1 MKAYS
6 IDLRDRVLAALDRGM
21 PRTEV
26 VTTFQVSL
34 ASLKRWL
41 AARRD
46 TGDAAPRSPSGGFE
60 PTITPAHD
68 EAVQAQVAAFPDAT
82 LDAHAVRWNAA
93 HGPAISQWTIG
104 RAIRRLGLPRK
115 KSRGSRV
122 NATPGTASALWWS
135 RRM

>member
-6 IDLRDRVLAALDRGM
+6 TDVRERVLAALDRGT

-41 AARRD
+41 AAWRE
-46 TGDAAPRSPSGGFE
+46 TGDVSPRPRSGGLA

-68 EAVQAQVAAFPDAT
+68 EAVRAHVAAFPDAT
-82 LDAHAVRWNAA
+82 LAEHAARWNAEHA
-93 HGPAISQWTIG
+93 PSLRQWTLG
-104 RAIRRLGLPRK
+104 RAIRHLGLTRK
-115 KSRGSRV
+115 KSR
-122 NATPGTASALWWS
+122 
-135 RRM
+135 